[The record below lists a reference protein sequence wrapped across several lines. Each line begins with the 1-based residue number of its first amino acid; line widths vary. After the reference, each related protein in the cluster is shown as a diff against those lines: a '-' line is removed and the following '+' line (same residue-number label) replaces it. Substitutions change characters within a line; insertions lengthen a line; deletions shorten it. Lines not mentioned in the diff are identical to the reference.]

1 MNREDLNYSLDMW
14 MDEDLR
20 FFSPFKQSIEI
31 TKECFIRVC
40 EKKGWPYGIDEKPF
54 KEKYYGW
61 CKRVEPPTREE
72 ISLVIE
78 CSDYTLTWFE
88 DKQYNPKAHISDD
101 CHYIIYFIFCHDREF
116 MLDFAIAFLE
126 ENPTS
131 YAETLWANDT
141 TYFDEYT
148 LADLYEIK
156 RLGYANNWTWYRRGK
171 PDDEPENTL

>member
-40 EKKGWPYGIDEKPF
+40 EKKWWPYGIDEKPF
-54 KEKYYGW
+54 DEKYYGW

-72 ISLVIE
+72 ISLVID
-78 CSDYTLTWFE
+78 CSDYTLSWFE
-88 DKQYNPKAHISDD
+88 DKEHNPKAHISND
-101 CHYIIYFIFCHDREF
+101 CHYIIHFIFCHDREF

-131 YAETLWANDT
+131 YAETLWFNND

-156 RLGYANNWTWYRRGK
+156 RLGYANNWAWYRRGK